1 MDQFKVITEEIRVLA
16 KDAVELVGKLLHE
29 GNVRRVIVR
38 DAQGH
43 TFMEVPVVVAAA
55 GVVVAPVL
63 AAVGALTALVAD
75 FKIVVERVERA
86 APPAAGNA
94 PEAPP
99 AEQPSTRPPAN

>member
-1 MDQFKVITEEIRVLA
+1 MEQFKVITEEIRVLA

-55 GVVVAPVL
+55 GAIVAPVL
-63 AAVGALTALVAD
+63 AAVGALTMLVAD
-75 FKIVVERVERA
+75 FKIVVERVERQGT
-86 APPAAGNA
+86 PDSP
-94 PEAPP
+94 APP
-99 AEQPSTRPPAN
+99 AEEPPPVN